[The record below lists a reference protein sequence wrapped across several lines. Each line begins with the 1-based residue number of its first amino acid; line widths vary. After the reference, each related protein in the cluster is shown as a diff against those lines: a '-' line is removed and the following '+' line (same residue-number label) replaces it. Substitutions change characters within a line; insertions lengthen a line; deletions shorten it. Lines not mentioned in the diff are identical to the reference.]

1 MLQFFRRA
9 SQVVPNGT
17 RPPQL
22 SCLSGQWFLTDVSKL
37 VLKVLKHSRKW
48 REEGAGRAIFVIGGR
63 IFELTLEASGRRVCI
78 AIATH
83 PTIKR
88 QNLIYLLAS

>member
-22 SCLSGQWFLTDVSKL
+22 SCLSGQWFLTDVYKI
-37 VLKVLKHSRKW
+37 VLKVLNIAKNGGKRAPAAPFLSLEGMEFLSQSQKH
-48 REEGAGRAIFVIGGR
+48 AVDF
-63 IFELTLEASGRRVCI
+63 
-78 AIATH
+78 
-83 PTIKR
+83 
-88 QNLIYLLAS
+88 IYLLAS

>member
-22 SCLSGQWFLTDVSKL
+22 SCLSGLWFFTVVSKL
-37 VLKVLKHSRKW
+37 VLKVLKYSQKW
-48 REEGAGRAIFVIGGR
+48 REEGAGHDIFVIGG
-63 IFELTLEASGRRVCI
+63 E
-78 AIATH
+78 
-83 PTIKR
+83 
-88 QNLIYLLAS
+88 